1 MRRLGASLTA
11 VAMAAASLAFSS
23 PVSAQTQQVEVSDSV
38 GQFAAVFTPEARQ
51 ELAVTSADEF
61 LSVVVRLDDQVDLS
75 KVLSDAGP
83 TASSEDVIQSLQD
96 SAARDQFLYRLLAP
110 IWELGPD
117 VEEFTPFWIMNGFA
131 ITATPGVIATL
142 ARFDDVAEIDIEHHY
157 QLAGTAPAGPP
168 TPNVDAIGAPAM
180 WAAGNTGEGVVVAV
194 LDTGVDITGIPG
206 VFPSEVANSYR
217 GGTNSW
223 FDPYGPSTEPYD
235 TTGHGTAVA
244 NIITGRDLSG
254 STVGVAPDAQWIAA
268 KIFDDRGNATTSA
281 IHSAL
286 QWVLDP
292 DGDPTTDDGA
302 DVVNSSWTGAS
313 PGCDLEFAP
322 DIAALRAAGVIPVFA
337 AGNFGPGP
345 GSSPS
350 PSNLPGA
357 LAIGAVRSDLSAL
370 SESSRGP
377 TECGG
382 ATRTYPHLA
391 APGDLITAETV
402 AGEFIPHT
410 GTSFAAPHVA
420 GAVALLIG
428 ASPTSTDSEI
438 EAALVGGAT
447 DLGEIG
453 ADDVFGAG
461 LLNLVRSAEL
471 LGGTAPDPT
480 ASVSGIVFEDSDS
493 NGSLDAG
500 EVTTGAAQVSV
511 TASGPDATY
520 GTTDDTHIAEAVT
533 GPDGSWLFNGLAPGA
548 YRVALAPTSLPV
560 DSVLTTAGFFDLELV
575 AGDSISRDFGW
586 RPPAPGSLVVSV
598 FDDLDGDGLRGGA
611 TEVGLAGIDVTIEA
625 AGADDRF
632 GTLDDS
638 APVYGITDAAGV
650 FEAQGLPP
658 GPARVTLRPDSL
670 PERGFVSGV
679 VPSAIEITS
688 DAVST
693 VEVGVNVPARGEPV
707 LYVSL
712 KRAGRTNNGNL
723 GYRDEDI
730 LIWDGTRF
738 EMFFDGSDVGLAGQ
752 DVDAFHLVD
761 DHTILLSVDRPFE
774 SPDLGMISDS
784 DILEFDAEQL
794 GDSTRGTFSV
804 HLRGADI
811 GLESHAADVDALT
824 MIDGDLLLSIRGNVE
839 LGDLGSVRDEDLLKV
854 AMSTDPDVSPTVS
867 RFFDGSGEGLID
879 RSEDIDAAAMLGSDL
894 SISSLGAMT
903 VGFVSATDGDV
914 ISCGGHSSCSW
925 NVSTPGSS
933 LGLSGGDL
941 DGLDLPKGS
950 GES

>member
-1 MRRLGASLTA
+1 MKRLTLTLTA
-11 VAMAAASLAFSS
+11 VAMAAASLAYS
-23 PVSAQTQQVEVSDSV
+23 PAVSAQSQQVDVTDSV
-38 GQFAAVFTPEARQ
+38 GQFASVLTPEARQ
-51 ELAVTSADEF
+51 ALAVTPADSF

-75 KVLSDAGP
+75 KVLTDAGP
-83 TASSEDVIQSLQD
+83 TASSEDVVRSLQD
-96 SAARDQFLYRLLAP
+96 AAARDQFLYRVLAP

-131 ITATPGVIATL
+131 ITATPGVIADL
-142 ARFDDVAEIDIEHHY
+142 ARFDDVAEIDIEHQY
-157 QLAGTAPAGPP
+157 QLAGTAPAGPA
-168 TPNVDAIGAPAM
+168 TANVDAIGAPAM

-194 LDTGVDITGIPG
+194 LDTGVDIVGIPN
-206 VFPSEVANSYR
+206 VFPSEVVRSYR

-223 FDPYGPSTEPYD
+223 FDPYGGSTEPYD

-244 NIITGRDLSG
+244 NIITGGDLSG

-302 DVVNSSWTGAS
+302 DVVNSSWTGAT

-357 LAIGAVRSDLSAL
+357 LAVGAVRSDLSAL

-382 ATRTYPHLA
+382 ATRTYPHVA
-391 APGDLITAETV
+391 APGELITAQTV
-402 AGEFIPHT
+402 AGEFVPHS

-420 GAVALLIG
+420 GAVALLVG
-428 ASPTSTDSEI
+428 ASPTATDSEI
-438 EAALVGGAT
+438 EAALIGGAT
-447 DLGEIG
+447 DLGDPG

-461 LLNLVRSAEL
+461 LVDLVRSSEL

-480 ASVSGIVFEDSDS
+480 ASVSGIVFQDSDG
-493 NGSLDAG
+493 NGSFDPG
-500 EVTTGAAQVSV
+500 ELPTGSVQIGV
-511 TASGPDATY
+511 TAAGADATY
-520 GTTDDTHIAEAVT
+520 ATADDTIVAEAVT

-548 YRVALAPTSLPV
+548 YRVSVAPTSLPL
-560 DSVLTTAGFFDLELV
+560 DSVLTTPGFFDLDLA
-575 AGDSISRDFGW
+575 AGTTSSAEFGW
-586 RPPAPGSLVVSV
+586 RPPSPGSLLVSV

-611 TEVGLAGIDVTIEA
+611 TEVGLVDIGVTVEA

-632 GTLDDS
+632 GTLDD
-638 APVYGITDAAGV
+638 AGPVYGITDAAGV
-650 FEAQGLPP
+650 FEIQGLPP

-679 VPSAIEITS
+679 VPSSIEITS
-688 DAVST
+688 DAVTT
-693 VEVGVNVPARGEPV
+693 VEFGVNVPARGEPV

-712 KRAGRTNNGNL
+712 KRAGRTNNGTL

-730 LIWDGTRF
+730 LTWDGTRF
-738 EMFFDGSDVGLAGQ
+738 EMLFDGSDVGLAGR
-752 DVDAFHLVD
+752 DIDAFHIVD

-774 SPDLGMISDS
+774 TDDLGLVSDS
-784 DILEFDAEQL
+784 DVLRFDAEQL
-794 GDSTRGTFSV
+794 GESTRGTFSV
-804 HLRGADI
+804 HLRGIDIGMNSPAADI
-811 GLESHAADVDALT
+811 DAIT
-824 MIDGDLLLSIRGNVE
+824 MFDGDLVVSIRGNVE
-839 LGDLGSVRDEDLLKV
+839 LEGLGSVRDEDLLRV
-854 AMSTDPDVSPTVS
+854 TMPTDPDTAPGVSTL
-867 RFFDGSGEGLID
+867 FDGSGEGLID
-879 RSEDIDAAAMLGSDL
+879 RSEDIDAAAVLDGHL
-894 SISSLGAMT
+894 SISSLGPVS
-903 VGFVSATDGDV
+903 VGFVRATDGDV
-914 ISCGGHSSCSW
+914 IACGGLSSCSW
-925 NVSTPGSS
+925 NVTTPGAA

-941 DGLDLPKGS
+941 DGLDFPKGI
-950 GES
+950 GE

>member
-1 MRRLGASLTA
+1 MGFSLLA
-11 VAMAAASLAFSS
+11 VALATASLAFST
-23 PVSAQTQQVEVSDSV
+23 PVSAQSEQVDVSDSV
-38 GQFAAVFTPEARQ
+38 GQFASVFTPAARQ
-51 ELAVTSADEF
+51 ALAVTPADGF

-75 KVLSDAGP
+75 EVLADAGP
-83 TASSEDVIQSLQD
+83 KASSEDVIRSLQEA
-96 SAARDQFLYRLLAP
+96 AARDQFLYRLLAP

-131 ITATPGVIATL
+131 ITATPGVIADL

-168 TPNVDAIGAPAM
+168 TSNVDAIGAPAM
-180 WAAGNTGEGVVVAV
+180 WAAGHTGEGIVVAV
-194 LDTGVDITGIPG
+194 LDTGVDIVGIPN
-206 VFPSEVANSYR
+206 VFPSEVAGSYR

-223 FDPYGPSTEPYD
+223 FDPYGSSTEPYD

-244 NIITGRDLSG
+244 NIITGGDMSG

-357 LAIGAVRSDLSAL
+357 LAVGAVRSDLSAL

-382 ATRTYPHLA
+382 ATRTYPHVA
-391 APGDLITAETV
+391 APGDMITAQAI

-420 GAVALLIG
+420 GAIALLMG
-428 ASPTSTDSEI
+428 AAPTSTDTEI
-438 EAALVGGAT
+438 EAALIGGAT
-447 DLGEIG
+447 DLGDPG

-461 LLNLVRSAEL
+461 LVNLVRSAEI
-471 LGGTAPDPT
+471 LGGTT
-480 ASVSGIVFEDSDS
+480 AQPATSVSGIVFEDSNS
-493 NGSLDAG
+493 SGSFDAG
-500 EVTTGAAQVSV
+500 ELPTGSVQVSV
-511 TASGPDATY
+511 TTAGADAQY
-520 GTTDDTHIAEAVT
+520 GTADDTIIAEVVT
-533 GPDGSWLFNGLAPGA
+533 GPDGSWLFNGLDPGA
-548 YRVALAPTSLPV
+548 YRVAVAPTSLPL
-560 DSVLTTAGFFDLELV
+560 DSVLTTSGSFDIDLAAGESV
-575 AGDSISRDFGW
+575 TTDFGW
-586 RPPAPGSLVVSV
+586 RPPAPGSLIVSV
-598 FDDLDGDGLRGGA
+598 FDDLDGDGLRGGP
-611 TEVGLAGIDVTIEA
+611 TEVGLADIGVTVEA
-625 AGADDRF
+625 AGPDDRF

-638 APVYGITDAAGV
+638 GPVYGVTDAAGI
-650 FEAQGLPP
+650 FEVQDLPP

-679 VPSAIEITS
+679 FPSSIEVTS
-688 DAVST
+688 DAVAT
-693 VEVGVNVPARGEPV
+693 VEFGVNVPARGEPV

-738 EMFFDGSDVGLAGQ
+738 EMLFDGSDVGLAGR
-752 DVDAFHLVD
+752 DVDAFHVLD

-774 SPDLGMISDS
+774 TDDLGVVSDS
-784 DILEFDAEQL
+784 DVLRFDADQL
-794 GDSTRGTFSV
+794 GESTRGTFSIYM
-804 HLRGADI
+804 RGADI
-811 GLESHAADVDALT
+811 GLVTPAADVDALT
-824 MIDGDLLLSIRGNVE
+824 MIDGDLVVSIRGNVE
-839 LGDLGSVRDEDLLKV
+839 LAGIGSVRDEDLLRV
-854 AMSTDPDVSPTVS
+854 SMPTGPDASPNVSV
-867 RFFDGSGEGLID
+867 FFDGSGEGLID
-879 RSEDIDAAAMLGSDL
+879 RSEDIDAAAILGGDL
-894 SISSLGAMT
+894 SISSLGAVS
-903 VGFVSATDGDV
+903 VGFVRATDGDV
-914 ISCGGHSSCSW
+914 IACGGRSSCSW
-925 NVSTPGSS
+925 NVTTPGSA